1 MEENEQ
7 RSPGISKL
15 IVSGYKSISEE
26 CSIDIAPLTILAGAN
41 STGKSS
47 IMQPLLLMKQTLE
60 APFDP
65 GPLLLNG
72 PHVAFTE
79 ADQLLSN
86 RTKKT
91 MFSVGIG
98 ANNNAPVTMYF
109 SKQSGPGF
117 KIEKMTANLG
127 KEPITLWEGMS
138 HDEIAELLPKAIP
151 KAYDE
156 MYKDRKYTWVVER
169 NRCFLS
175 IQIHLSNDN
184 KTKDT
189 FNVSP
194 EPSYIAS
201 IIHLPGLRG
210 QPVRSYPVTAV
221 GTSFPGPFQ
230 TYTASVIAK
239 WQSDGATEKL
249 SRLQDSVRTLRLAS
263 NVEAYPL
270 NDTQVAIRVSQYA
283 DANADADATDT
294 DKFNI
299 TDVGVG
305 VSQTLPILVA
315 LIVAEKGQMVYIE
328 QPEIHLHP
336 KAQVALATVLVDAAE
351 CGVRVVLE
359 THSALLLLAIQTL
372 VAEGTCNPDLVKLH
386 WFTLEDGTTKVTST
400 QLDRS
405 GAFTT
410 EDWPEDFGSIELD
423 IQNRYLSAAEAVQ
436 AGEMA

>member
-1 MEENEQ
+1 MEENKQ
-7 RSPGISKL
+7 RFFFITKL
-15 IVSGYKSISEE
+15 IVSGYKSILEE

-41 STGKSS
+41 SSGKSS

-65 GPLLLNG
+65 GPLLLHG

-79 ADQLLSN
+79 ADQLLSTHN
-86 RTKKT
+86 AKPT
-91 MFSVGIG
+91 FSVGIG
-98 ANNNAPVTMYF
+98 ANNKHPVTIF
-109 SKQSGPGF
+109 FRKQPGTGF
-117 KIEKMTANLG
+117 TIEKMIANLG
-127 KEPITLWEGMS
+127 KEPIILWAGMS
-138 HDEIAELLPKAIP
+138 HDEIAKLLPKEIP
-151 KAYDE
+151 MAYDKI
-156 MYKDRKYTWVVER
+156 YSDRKYTWVVER

-175 IQIHLSNDN
+175 IQQIDLSTDN

-201 IIHLPGLRG
+201 IIHLPSLRG

-249 SRLQDSVRTLRLAS
+249 SRLQDNVRTLRLAS
-263 NVEAYPL
+263 KVDAHPL
-270 NDTQVAIRVSQYA
+270 NDTQVAIRVSRYA
-283 DANADADATDT
+283 DANADANATDS
-294 DKFNI
+294 DMFNI

-336 KAQVALATVLVDAAE
+336 KAQVALATILVDAAE
-351 CGVRVVLE
+351 RGVRVVLE
-359 THSALLLLAIQTL
+359 TRGQFSARSLGNACINNK
-372 VAEGTCNPDLVKLH
+372 AYFLH
-386 WFTLEDGTTKVTST
+386 Y
-400 QLDRS
+400 
-405 GAFTT
+405 
-410 EDWPEDFGSIELD
+410 D
-423 IQNRYLSAAEAVQ
+423 ISPACTASAALR
-436 AGEMA
+436 